1 MESSNMWA
9 QTAEM
14 AKRHDNGGQWLR
26 LQNDGDKTKVVFLG
40 EPYPREVCF
49 VDNKYLLASDSLRA
63 EGHRVSLRIAF
74 AVALLDTRE
83 VKVFEQGVGFFK
95 DLLEVKEKYG
105 LERWAFQIKRIGAA
119 KDPKTKYSIL
129 PERQLSPDEVAA
141 FKGFRIP
148 NLRDLYSDVPS
159 ASGAAAAAGTSN
171 ATPHSAATSGGA
183 MQSGFAG
190 APTFIDPH
198 TGQQL
203 VSALKMLPRE
213 SIDRFL
219 AHFGVQQIKLVP
231 AARTEE
237 ARYFVEALAA
247 EFAARQQAAAPQ
259 EIDPF
264 A

>member
-1 MESSNMWA
+1 MWA
-9 QTAEM
+9 QTAEL
-14 AKRHDNGGQWLR
+14 AKRHDTGGQWLR

-40 EPYPREVCF
+40 EPYPREVYF
-49 VDNKYLLASDSLRA
+49 VDNKYHLASPSLRA

-83 VKVFEQGVGFFK
+83 VKVFEQGLGFFK

-105 LERWAFQIKRIGAA
+105 LDRWAFQIKRIGAA

-129 PERQLSPDEVAA
+129 PERQLSPDEHAL
-141 FKGFRIP
+141 FRSLRAP
-148 NLRDLYSDVPS
+148 NLRDLYTDGPS
-159 ASGAAAAAGTSN
+159 ASGTQATGATNTTPHGTAAGG
-171 ATPHSAATSGGA
+171 ATSP
-183 MQSGFAG
+183 SFAG

-203 VSALKMLPRE
+203 VGALKMLPRE

-219 AHFGVQQIKLVP
+219 AHFGVPQIKLVP

-247 EFAARQQAAAPQ
+247 EFAARQQASAPQ